1 MEVTVKDRQT
11 MFDISVQ
18 CLGGVEGVFA
28 LAERNGVS
36 ITARLK
42 DGMILTWDH
51 TDVVNAIVQK
61 TYADR
66 GIMPATD
73 IEAKEM
79 QALLGIVPS
88 VSDSDATVSDDAVVV
103 DKIDQIIADL
113 VAGKEVVSESDLSL
127 TRIFDNPF
135 DVVFA

>member
-1 MEVTVKDRQT
+1 

-79 QALLGIVPS
+79 QALLGIVSS

>member
-1 MEVTVKDRQT
+1 

-18 CLGGVEGVFA
+18 CLGSVEGVFA

-42 DGMILTWDH
+42 DGMILMWDH

-73 IEAKEM
+73 IEAKDM
-79 QALLGIVPS
+79 QALLGAVQS
-88 VSDSDATVSDDAVVV
+88 VSGSDVTVSDDAVVV

>member
-11 MFDISVQ
+11 VFDISVQ
-18 CLGGVEGVFA
+18 CLGGVTGVFA
-28 LAERNGVS
+28 LAERNGIS

-42 DGMILTWDH
+42 DGMILAWDH
-51 TDVVNAIVQK
+51 SDVVDATVCR
-61 TYADR
+61 TYSER

-73 IEAKEM
+73 IEVKEM
-79 QALLGIVPS
+79 QALLGV
-88 VSDSDATVSDDAVVV
+88 VSSGGGSDVTDPADTVVV

-113 VAGKEVVSESDLSL
+113 AAGKEVVSESDLSL

>member
-1 MEVTVKDRQT
+1 

>member
-66 GIMPATD
+66 GIMPASD
-73 IEAKEM
+73 IEIKEM
-79 QALLGIVPS
+79 QALLGV
-88 VSDSDATVSDDAVVV
+88 VSSSAGSDVTVSDDTLVV

-113 VAGKEVVSESDLSL
+113 AAGKEVVSESDLSL

>member
-66 GIMPATD
+66 GIMPASD
-73 IEAKEM
+73 IEVKEM
-79 QALLGIVPS
+79 QALLGV
-88 VSDSDATVSDDAVVV
+88 VSSSAGSDVTVSDDTLVV

-113 VAGKEVVSESDLSL
+113 AAGKEVVSESDLSL